1 MLQGNASGIV
11 IGCLRANES
20 SFAENAS
27 TLESLSRLDE
37 HFHEKHGLD
46 DGFID
51 GQEGHAEHKYVALF
65 KNVELMFCD
74 SFSFSEFAMLKR
86 LRLLTVSQWNCNN
99 GSAIAK
105 ARYKIL
111 IS

>member
-1 MLQGNASGIV
+1 MASSAALDLLQGNASGIV

-65 KNVELMFCD
+65 QEC
-74 SFSFSEFAMLKR
+74 
-86 LRLLTVSQWNCNN
+86 
-99 GSAIAK
+99 
-105 ARYKIL
+105 
-111 IS
+111 